1 MSKQAFIKNLSENK
15 RETAKGATTF
25 ATEIRVIYP
34 KHLLESGKY
43 DEDKLKKSHESGGKS
58 KRAIQSSKKL
68 SSGGYTFLWVSA
80 EGVDEKKA
88 AQTVSELSRKHIQ
101 AMMTDDFKK
110 RVDIQKE
117 PGTYQKGESSIQKT
131 GQSQV
136 GGHVVSSA
144 FLQLLRKA
152 IAINLITQ
160 EEANQMIEEH
170 ARGQA
175 SFVINDVES
184 DRHGKTVQ
192 VYEDT
197 NYFGMTYDEIKEV
210 DEVKGMNYNLN
221 AEVMFPISDDANKEQ
236 LKFYETQSIN
246 NLKKELEGLVF
257 SPRGDKVLETEGSH
271 SLERMMQE
279 IIAAKLLGKKAPKY
293 RGGNTW
299 KAQKAKTVSK
309 RRQVRVKEGNKVEA
323 KRAFAAQAKALKART
338 ASPMSIVNLLNQRLP
353 QEFEENMGEP
363 GLVNRTG
370 RLARSVRVVN
380 FLRGRGRGNLPT
392 IQYTYEQDPYS
403 VFEMGGRGDSRWST
417 RERDPRVLAE
427 KSIRDLAAELMM
439 KRFKVQR
446 L

>member
-1 MSKQAFIKNLSENK
+1 MSKQAFIKNLKENK

-34 KHLLESGKY
+34 KHLLDSGKY

-68 SSGGYTFLWVSA
+68 SSGGYTFLWVA
-80 EGVDEKKA
+80 APLAPEAKA
-88 AQTVSELSRKHIQ
+88 AQSVSEASRKHIQ
-101 AMMTDDFKK
+101 AMMTDEFKK
-110 RVDIQKE
+110 KVDIQKE
-117 PGTYQKGESSIQKT
+117 PGTYKKGESSIEKT
-131 GQSQV
+131 SQSQV

-144 FLQLLRKA
+144 FLQLIRKA
-152 IAINLITQ
+152 RAINLITQ
-160 EEANQMIEEH
+160 EEANQMIEDH

-175 SFVINDVES
+175 SFVINDTES
-184 DRHGKTVQ
+184 DKHGKTVQ

-210 DEVKGMNYNLN
+210 DEMKGMDYNIQ
-221 AEVMFPISDDANKEQ
+221 AEVMFPISDEANKEQ
-236 LKFYETQSIN
+236 LKHYETESIN

-257 SPRGDKVLETEGSH
+257 SSRGDKLLTTEGSH

-293 RGGNTW
+293 KGSNTW
-299 KAQKAKTVSK
+299 KAQKAKTTRK
-309 RRQVRVKEGNKVEA
+309 RKQVRVKDGNRIEA
-323 KRAFAAQAKALKART
+323 RRAFAAQAKAFKART
-338 ASPMSIVNLLNQRLP
+338 ASPMSITNLLNQRLP
-353 QEFEENMGEP
+353 QQVEENMGEP

-370 RLARSVRVVN
+370 RLARSVRIVN

-392 IQYTYEQDPYS
+392 IQYTYEADPYS
-403 VFEMGGRGDSRWST
+403 VFEMGAKGDKRWST
-417 RERDPRVLAE
+417 PERDPRALIDRSVRE
-427 KSIRDLAAELMM
+427 VAAELMM
-439 KRFKVQR
+439 TRFKTQR